1 MGHLLIWNRKNKH
14 THRNCHHWT
23 EFFYFSSHFNYFHKK
38 KKSKIIIFFLTN
50 KNWTVSIQESYLTK
64 R

>member
-23 EFFYFSSHFNYFHKK
+23 EFFYFSSHFNYFH
-38 KKSKIIIFFLTN
+38 
-50 KNWTVSIQESYLTK
+50 
-64 R
+64 